1 MPSTENQNISIEDFM
16 KYIADYLSPKQVA
29 KVQKAYDFAARVHAD
44 QKRRSGEPYIIHPTQ
59 VAYILAQ
66 MKMDDE
72 TLCAA
77 FLHDTVEDTDTKLDD
92 IKEMFGAKV
101 AMLVDGVTKLGKI
114 EYISKEERQIENY
127 RKMFLAMAKDIRV
140 VIIKLADRLH
150 NMRTMKYMPVYK
162 QQSISKE
169 TLEIYAPLA
178 NRLGIYT
185 IKWEL
190 EDLAF
195 RYRDPEVYYNLV
207 EQVKVKRRERE
218 AMVRDAMAQM
228 QAELDKVSIKCEIQ
242 GRPKNFYSIYKKM
255 MRDHKELNEIY
266 DLLAIRVL
274 VDTVKDCYGTLGVV
288 HSLWRPI
295 PGRFKDY
302 IAVPKSNM
310 YQSLHTTVVFT
321 NGQPLEIQIRTF
333 EMHRISEYG
342 IAAHWR
348 YKESGGSS
356 PATGATK
363 AYAAKLSWLRQ
374 LLEWHKDMSD
384 SRDFV
389 NTVKLDGFA
398 DEVFVFT
405 PRGDVIDLPVGSV
418 PIDFAYR
425 IHTDVGNRCIG
436 AKVNGRIVPLDYKL
450 SNGDIVEVITS
461 KQASGPSRDWINI
474 AGSSDTRN
482 KIKSWF
488 KKERKEEN
496 IERGRD
502 MLDKECKR
510 LGYDTKEFAS
520 QEKLKTVSDKLNL
533 PDVDNMM
540 AALGYGG
547 ITLNTIMAKLV
558 EMYKQEQQQ
567 KLKQSKDL
575 TQLLNELKPRTS
587 NAKSSHGILVKGED
601 GIMVKLARCCNPVP
615 GDPVVGYIT
624 RGNGISVHRSDCPNV
639 MSNNPEEQA
648 RLIPVTWDVATDNV
662 YKANILIQTV
672 DKPGMMMDI
681 MMAISE
687 NKININNVSSHSN
700 KDKVATIHMGLDIGN
715 TGQLDAIMSRIKRIQ
730 GVYRVERLTAGMAEP
745 AEHKKKQK

>member
-1 MPSTENQNISIEDFM
+1 M
-16 KYIADYLSPKQVA
+16 KYVSEYLTPKQVA
-29 KVQKAYDFAARVHAD
+29 KVQKAYDLAARVHAD

-66 MKMDDE
+66 MKMDEE

-77 FLHDTVEDTDTKLDD
+77 FLHDTVEDTDTTLDQL
-92 IKEMFGAKV
+92 KELFGAKV

-150 NMRTMKYMPVYK
+150 NMRTMKFMPVYK

-207 EQVKVKRRERE
+207 EQVKVKRRERV
-218 AMVRDAMAQM
+218 AMVKDAMAQM
-228 QAELDKVSIKCEIQ
+228 QAELDKVNIKCEIM

-274 VDTVKDCYGTLGVV
+274 VDTVKDCYGALGVV

-333 EMHRISEYG
+333 EMHRISEFG

-348 YKESGGSS
+348 YKESGGSN
-356 PATGATK
+356 PATGSTK

-389 NTVKLDGFA
+389 NTVKLDVFA

-436 AKVNGRIVPLDYKL
+436 AKVNGRIVPLDYTL

-461 KQASGPSRDWINI
+461 KQATGPSRDWINI

-510 LGYDTKEFAS
+510 LGYETKDFAS
-520 QEKLKTVSDKLNL
+520 PEKLKSVAEKLNM

-547 ITLNTIMAKLV
+547 LTLNTILAKLV
-558 EMYKQEQQQ
+558 DLYKAEEQQ
-567 KLKQSKDL
+567 KLRQSKDL

-624 RGNGISVHRSDCPNV
+624 RGNGISVHRVDCPNV
-639 MSNNPEEQA
+639 LSNNPKEQA
-648 RLIPVTWDVATDNV
+648 RLIPVTWDVATDHV
-662 YKANILIQTV
+662 YKANIVIQSV
-672 DKPGMMMDI
+672 DKPGMMIDI

-687 NKININNVSSHSN
+687 NKININNVNSHTN
-700 KDKVATIHMGLDIGN
+700 KDKVATIHLGLDITN
-715 TGQLDAIMSRIKRIQ
+715 TSQLDAIMSRIKRIQ
-730 GVYRVERLTAGMAEP
+730 GVYRVERMTAGTGEP
-745 AEHKKKQK
+745 LAKKKKK

>member
-218 AMVRDAMAQM
+218 AMIRDAMAQM
-228 QAELDKVSIKCEIQ
+228 QAELDKVNIKCEIQ

-389 NTVKLDGFA
+389 NTVKLDVFA

-587 NAKSSHGILVKGED
+587 KAKSSHGILVKGED

-624 RGNGISVHRSDCPNV
+624 RGNGISVHRIDCPNV
-639 MSNNPEEQA
+639 LSNNPEEQA

-672 DKPGMMMDI
+672 DKPGMMVDI

-700 KDKVATIHMGLDIGN
+700 KDKVATIHMGLDISN

-730 GVYRVERLTAGMAEP
+730 GVYRVERVTAGMAEP
-745 AEHKKKQK
+745 SEHKKKQK